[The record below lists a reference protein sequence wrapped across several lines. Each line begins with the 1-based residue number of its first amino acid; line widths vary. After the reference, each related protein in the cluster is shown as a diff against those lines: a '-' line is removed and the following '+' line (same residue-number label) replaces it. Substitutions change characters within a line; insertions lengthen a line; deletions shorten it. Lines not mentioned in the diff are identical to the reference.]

1 MSNGWRGFV
10 WHLKKVVVP
19 GNHALNL
26 PPKHLAGSEFRANK
40 SFAAVV
46 AHGRRSEPKT
56 HRVAAEELPL
66 SQDSCDKVNPH
77 LLILNSRNPNL
88 ANLDSQTQDSRESCL
103 GKEKVLIGMQ
113 LSLVSSDGT
122 EGVIQLDLYLR
133 LVHGPLGTWE
143 IS

>member
-1 MSNGWRGFV
+1 M
-10 WHLKKVVVP
+10 
-19 GNHALNL
+19 
-26 PPKHLAGSEFRANK
+26 
-40 SFAAVV
+40 
-46 AHGRRSEPKT
+46 
-56 HRVAAEELPL
+56 AAEEHPL

-103 GKEKVLIGMQ
+103 GKEKVLVGMQ

-133 LVHGPLGTWE
+133 LVRGPLGTWE